1 MLAVNLEIF
10 RNLTG
15 KLPGRRKDEMSHTST
30 KCPTGILRD
39 VVEQWQGKGSRL
51 TCAGLSAGEQVRVAV
66 SNRFNVYGY
75 GGTLC

>member
-51 TCAGLSAGEQVRVAV
+51 TCAGLSAGEQVA
-66 SNRFNVYGY
+66 
-75 GGTLC
+75 TLQQDRYRLFLNW